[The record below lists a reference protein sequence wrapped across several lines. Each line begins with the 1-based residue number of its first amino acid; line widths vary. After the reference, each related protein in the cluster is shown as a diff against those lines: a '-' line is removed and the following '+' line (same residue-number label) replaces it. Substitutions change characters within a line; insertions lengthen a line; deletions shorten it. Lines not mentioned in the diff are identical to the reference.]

1 MTLDRGSLIA
11 SVSVHV
17 LGFALMLAVSIFR
30 EDEVLYE
37 VVSVQIY
44 SPPPEPAPPEPEDEP
59 APPEPEDEL
68 VVETPDPEP
77 PAEEPEPE
85 PPPVEPEPEP
95 EPEEPEPEPEPEP
108 VPEEPEVPDPPAEDP
123 PPDAPPPP
131 PDEIPSE
138 EAETPPEA
146 EEREDAEEGGLDV
159 NVRQEAFSRD
169 YPEYYENVVVQMRRC
184 FRPPSETREAT
195 VSFSI
200 RRDGTTAEIG
210 MARRSGSFVFDLAAQ
225 EAAECVGKSGR
236 LGPLPDEYPLER
248 LPILFRF
255 SPKRR

>member
-1 MTLDRGSLIA
+1 MTLDRGSLVA

-17 LGFALMLAVSIFR
+17 LGFALMLAASIFR
-30 EDEVLYE
+30 EDDVLYE

-44 SPPPEPAPPEPEDEP
+44 SPPPEPAPPAEEP

-85 PPPVEPEPEP
+85 PEPPPVEPEPEPVEPEP
-95 EPEEPEPEPEPEP
+95 EPEEPEVE
-108 VPEEPEVPDPPAEDP
+108 DPPAEEP

-131 PDEIPSE
+131 PDAIPSE
-138 EAETPPEA
+138 EAETPPET
-146 EEREDAEEGGLDV
+146 EERDEAEEGGLDV

-200 RRDGTTAEIG
+200 RRDGTTAEID
-210 MARRSGSFVFDLAAQ
+210 MARSSGSFVFDLAAQ